1 MSAEL
6 LQCLFFSGLQ
16 EGKQGWGGGGRWLL
30 HIMLILSGLN
40 KREREG
46 RHTRLSAC
54 LELGLKGE
62 EKGPLSA
69 FRYSPRL
76 TSLPFVSASLSYTLR
91 KMMYMVV
98 CVHVYRSVK

>member
-1 MSAEL
+1 MAPAHYADPLRSE
-6 LQCLFFSGLQ
+6 Q
-16 EGKQGWGGGGRWLL
+16 
-30 HIMLILSGLN
+30 

-98 CVHVYRSVK
+98 CVHVYKSVK